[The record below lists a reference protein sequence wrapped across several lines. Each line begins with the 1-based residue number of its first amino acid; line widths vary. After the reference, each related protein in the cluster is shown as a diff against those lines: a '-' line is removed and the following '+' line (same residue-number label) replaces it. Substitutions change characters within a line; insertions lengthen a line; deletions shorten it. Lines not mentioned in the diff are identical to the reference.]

1 MKHLL
6 YISVVLLA
14 LSSCA
19 TKYRSLVVTGK
30 PGTVIL
36 TGENVIGTISNSG
49 SAEIQLKADT
59 YHSYLLAKSPD
70 SDKYIPFALEFEKK
84 TKKHFL
90 LKTAQYAGA
99 GVAFAG
105 ASTELIGAIMGVAAA
120 KEEDEDLEK
129 TATTFMLAGLGGVLA
144 GIGIGWPAA
153 MAIENNHD
161 VQFGYVYNPIQS
173 TNNDIYIKPR
183 AKKAAPVVV
192 EQEKEEVKED
202 INEVE
207 YVEYEI
213 KSGDTLSGIAKK
225 FNVSQNSILKANNM
239 SSNSTI
245 YPGKKIKIA
254 LNL

>member
-19 TKYRSLVVTGK
+19 TKYHSLVVTGK
-30 PGTVIL
+30 PGTVIS
-36 TGENVIGTISNSG
+36 TGENVVGTISNSG

-70 SDKYIPFALEFEKK
+70 SDKYIPFALEFEKNK
-84 TKKHFL
+84 RKHIM
-90 LKTAQYAGA
+90 LKAAEYTGFAIASGGA
-99 GVAFAG
+99 GF
-105 ASTELIGAIMGVAAA
+105 ELGGMIMLLDAA
-120 KEEDEDLEK
+120 KNEDEDGEA
-129 TATTFMLAGLGGVLA
+129 TATTLMLSGLGGILA
-144 GIGIGWPAA
+144 GVGIGYSSA
-153 MAIENNHD
+153 MAINNNHNIE
-161 VQFGYVYNPIQS
+161 FGYNYAPVQS

-202 INEVE
+202 TNEVE

-225 FNVSQNSILKANNM
+225 FNVSLNSILKANNM